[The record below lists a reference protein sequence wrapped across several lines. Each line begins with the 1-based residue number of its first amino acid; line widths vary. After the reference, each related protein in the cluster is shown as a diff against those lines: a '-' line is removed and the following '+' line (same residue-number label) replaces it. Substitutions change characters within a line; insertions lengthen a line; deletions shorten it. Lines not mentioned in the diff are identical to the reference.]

1 MDFLSHVEC
10 NLRGEKKGKEHK
22 SRAGGSERF
31 NVFSAF
37 IAVFSLR
44 RETSERKMRS

>member
-1 MDFLSHVEC
+1 MLNAIC
-10 NLRGEKKGKEHK
+10 GERKRQEPAKKKTAQI
-22 SRAGGSERF
+22 AGGSEHF

>member
-22 SRAGGSERF
+22 SRAGGSEHF
-31 NVFSAF
+31 ISAF